1 MSHLRIRIRRSFTM
15 AKEMIFRLGFTVQSL
30 GDIFFKVQCL
40 SPTQSDSDI
49 IGMESLLP
57 RHWN

>member
-1 MSHLRIRIRRSFTM
+1 M